1 MFSTRSLVGAA
12 VTAFVV
18 GIVTSLALRPTD
30 PGPAPQVNADSQ
42 QQVVRH
48 KWRMPLSSSR
58 SLPGSGE
65 QPIWLTERVK
75 QASNGAF
82 IIEMFDPGEIVPAFA
97 INDAVSDRKVQAG

>member
-1 MFSTRSLVGAA
+1 MFSMRSLIAAA

-18 GIVTSLALRPTD
+18 GIVASLALRPTD
-30 PGPAPQVNADSQ
+30 SGLVSQVNAGNQ
-42 QQVVRH
+42 EQVVRH

-82 IIEMFDPGEIVPAFA
+82 II
-97 INDAVSDRKVQAG
+97 

>member
-1 MFSTRSLVGAA
+1 MFSTRSLVAAA

-18 GIVTSLALRPTD
+18 GIITSLALRPTD
-30 PGPAPQVNADSQ
+30 NLPKPRVSGDNQE
-42 QQVVRH
+42 QVVRH

-75 QASNGAF
+75 QASNGSF
-82 IIEMFDPGEIVPAFA
+82 VIEIFDPGEILSL
-97 INDAVSDRKVQAG
+97 IHI